1 MIYNYR
7 FDRNSLT
14 EILQR
19 VRSERVLSQGWGGGN
34 DTNLKVANPD
44 FVTQCTSY
52 YELAT
57 TRVPSNLTRMRDLKR
72 GDLLVVPHLPEH
84 GKVSIHVVADDFP
97 ACYEYVPGDETHQNH
112 RIKLERSYGLDGEV
126 SIHNLALA
134 RWYGKLQWLRL
145 PFLPIPQFEADFQH
159 VANQL
164 EQTPG
169 CRLDA
174 SKLSEYID
182 QLRARVMGQ
191 LKAELQQIRASSA
204 EISFE
209 AICERLIFSAG
220 YRIAARNQYDSA
232 GGDVDLRCVRER
244 SDASPFEA
252 GQTLLFVQVKK
263 HVGTTDDWSVNQL
276 LKMIAQEPLADGCVM
291 SLGESFTE
299 VASDLAEKNGIL
311 LMTGDTVCRLL
322 LEEIAGGHDA

>member
-7 FDRNSLT
+7 FDRSLLT
-14 EILQR
+14 EIVRR
-19 VRSERVLSQGWGGGN
+19 VRAERVLSQGWGGGK
-34 DTNLKVANPD
+34 DTNLNVANPD

-52 YELAT
+52 YKLAT

-72 GDLLVVPHLPEH
+72 GDHLVVPHLPEY

-97 ACYEYVPGDETHQNH
+97 ACYEYVPGDETHLNH
-112 RIKLERSYGLDGEV
+112 RIKIERSYGLDGEV
-126 SIHNLALA
+126 SIHNLAVA

-182 QLRARVMGQ
+182 QLRARAMGQ
-191 LKAELQQIRASSA
+191 LKAELQEIRASSA

-209 AICERLIFSAG
+209 AICERLIVAAG

-263 HVGTTDDWSVNQL
+263 HVGTTDEWSVNQL

-291 SLGESFTE
+291 SLGDSFTE
-299 VASDLAEKNGIL
+299 AASDLAEKNGIL